1 MNKMKNFKRIFAVFM
16 AAVMLFSFAS
26 CKDNTDNG
34 EINQEETT
42 SYIRENKTRIAV
54 LNGVDVLGTAKLR
67 VSRDYAYAVTNCNS
81 AEEIMNMVTE
91 GKADLA
97 ALPLDL
103 AAKLYNSTNGG
114 VKILAVNT
122 LGVLH
127 ILTGDSDVTS
137 FADIKG
143 KTVYATGKG
152 SYYEYFIRY
161 ILTQNGIDPE
171 KDVKIEYKEQDELT
185 TLALDGT
192 AKLCF
197 IPEPYATKVITENK
211 EMKRLVDLNA
221 LWEKSAGTKPVQ
233 GVVIARTEYIEQNP
247 EYIETFLFQN
257 EVSVNFANEKDGLGI
272 NFLAA
277 NNFFSSHELAKASVP
292 LCKLTFMKGEDMKP
306 VINSTFDV
314 FYGIDPAS
322 VGGTIP
328 ADGIFY

>member
-1 MNKMKNFKRIFAVFM
+1 MKSFKRFFAVLM

-26 CKDNTDNG
+26 CKDNPDNSG
-34 EINQEETT
+34 TKTEETT
-42 SYIRENKTRIAV
+42 SYVRENKTRIAV

-67 VSRDYAYAVTNCNS
+67 VSRDYAYTVTTCNS
-81 AEEIMNMVTE
+81 ADEIMNTVTE

-103 AAKLYNSTNGG
+103 AAKLYNTTNGG
-114 VKILAVNT
+114 VKIIAVNT
-122 LGVLH
+122 LGALY
-127 ILTGDSDVTS
+127 ILTGDGSVKS

-152 SYYEYFIRY
+152 SYYEYFINY

-185 TLALDGT
+185 ALAIDGT

-197 IPEPYATKVITENK
+197 IPEPYATKVIAENK
-211 EMKRLVDLNA
+211 EMKRLVDLNR
-221 LWEKSAGTKPVQ
+221 LWEKSAGSKPVQ

-292 LCKLTFMKGEDMKP
+292 LCNLTFMKGEEMKS
-306 VINSTFDV
+306 VINSTFDA
-314 FYGIDPAS
+314 FYSVDPAS
-322 VGGTIP
+322 AGGAIP
-328 ADGIFY
+328 DGGIFY

>member
-1 MNKMKNFKRIFAVFM
+1 MKNFKRFFAVLM

-26 CKDNTDNG
+26 CKDNPDNG
-34 EINQEETT
+34 GTNSEETT

-54 LNGVDVLGTAKLR
+54 LEGIDVLGTAKIR
-67 VSRDYAYAVTNCNS
+67 VSRDYAYTVTSCKS
-81 AEEIMNMVTE
+81 AEELMNMVTD

-114 VKILAVNT
+114 VKIIAVNT
-122 LGVLH
+122 LGALY
-127 ILTGDSDVTS
+127 ILTGDSSVTDL
-137 FADIKG
+137 ADIKG

-152 SYYEYFIRY
+152 GYYEYFIDY

-171 KDVKIEYKEQDELT
+171 KDVTIEYKEQDELT
-185 TLALDGT
+185 ALALDGT

-211 EMKRLVDLNA
+211 EMKRLVDLNG
-221 LWEKSAGTKPVQ
+221 LWEKSAGAKPVQ

-257 EVSVNFANEKDGLGI
+257 EVALNYLSSEDNQGL
-272 NFLAA
+272 NFLYE
-277 NNFFSSHELAKASVP
+277 NGYFSSFETAQRSIPACNLV
-292 LCKLTFMKGEDMKP
+292 FMRGEDMKP
-306 VINSTFDV
+306 GIKNTFDV
-314 FYGIDPAS
+314 LYGVDPAS
-322 VGGTIP
+322 VGGAIP
-328 ADGIFY
+328 DDGIFH